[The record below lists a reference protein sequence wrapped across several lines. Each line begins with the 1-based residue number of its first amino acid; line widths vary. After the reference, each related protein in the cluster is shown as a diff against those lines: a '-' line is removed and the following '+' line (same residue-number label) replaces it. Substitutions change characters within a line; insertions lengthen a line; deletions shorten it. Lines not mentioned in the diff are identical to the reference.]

1 MRMARRVVL
10 CVAVIIAALA
20 SAYSA
25 FAQSKWPQHAVRLIA
40 PLPPGTAV
48 DISARLFAER
58 LAARWGQGVV
68 VENRQGADGIVAVT
82 ALLGASDGHTLLI
95 SFGGVT
101 TMNPL
106 LHKNLQYD
114 PRDLVPITLVVDN
127 YLGLAVTSDMK
138 VNSVAELVTMAR
150 AAPGKYT
157 WAATPGQTAVIVPAF
172 LKSAGIDM
180 LRVSYNNFS
189 VALQDLAQG
198 RLHLAA
204 TSLSA
209 LLPPIHAGK
218 AKLLMVTNQQRSPQ
232 APEAPTAREAGFPNL
247 TFPGF
252 VLLYGPRSMPAA
264 LRERI
269 AADFREAAKD
279 PDLRKRLDGMGLTLR
294 VGTPAEAVAELDE
307 QKVKIEAAFKL
318 SQ

>member
-1 MRMARRVVL
+1 MRMVSRFGLCLAAVV
-10 CVAVIIAALA
+10 AALSPA
-20 SAYSA
+20 TSV
-25 FAQSKWPQHAVRLIA
+25 FAQAKWPERPVKLIA

-68 VENRQGADGIVAVT
+68 VENRQGADGIIAVN
-82 ALLGASDGHTLLI
+82 AFLGASDGHTLLI

-101 TMNPL
+101 TLNPL
-106 LHKNLQYD
+106 VHKNLQYN
-114 PRDLVPITLVVDN
+114 PNDLVPITLVVDN
-127 YLGLAVTSDMK
+127 YLALAVTSELK
-138 VNSVAELVTMAR
+138 VNSVADLVKIAR

-180 LRVSYNNFS
+180 LRVSYNNFT
-189 VALQDLAQG
+189 VAIQDLNQG

-209 LLPPIHAGK
+209 LMSQVQAGK
-218 AKLLMVTNQQRSPQ
+218 AKILMVTNQQRSPQ
-232 APEAPTAREAGFPNL
+232 VPDAPTAREAGFANL

-252 VLLYGPRSMPAA
+252 VVLFGPRSMPAD
-264 LRERI
+264 LRARI
-269 AADFREAAKD
+269 AVDFREVAQD
-279 PDLRKRLDGMGLTLR
+279 PELRKRLDAMGLTLR
-294 VGTPAEAVAELDE
+294 IGTPAEAAAELVE
-307 QKVKIEAAFKL
+307 QKTKIEAALKL